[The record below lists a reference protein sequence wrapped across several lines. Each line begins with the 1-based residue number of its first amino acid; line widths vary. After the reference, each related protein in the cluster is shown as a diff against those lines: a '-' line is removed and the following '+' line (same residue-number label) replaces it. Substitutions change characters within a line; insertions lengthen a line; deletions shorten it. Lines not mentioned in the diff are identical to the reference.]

1 MKSVDKISEGP
12 IFGIIGIL
20 NIIGHN
26 YLGVIKQAED
36 VGVVYGAHIYKI
48 SEVKLFPF
56 NVTI

>member
-1 MKSVDKISEGP
+1 MDKISEGP